1 MDEQITLNPGET
13 VIKNSPEIG
22 YGGSLSRDNSELIL
36 TNQSIILKRRNLFG
50 KVTEIKRFPL
60 SDITVS
66 NNQAQ
71 VRLGK
76 KDIVTPTLDIYFTT
90 GRESFRFTWEDDV
103 KEWANE
109 INRLVTGQQDIYEI
123 KDWAEDMEHI
133 ASAIDGSIR
142 KVKRAFGIKETEVVS
157 CKCPA
162 CGASISGILGETV
175 QCPYCGSYHT
185 FE

>member
-1 MDEQITLNPGET
+1 MDEEVTLNPGET
-13 VIKNSPEIG
+13 VVKSSPQIG

-36 TNQSIILKRRNLFG
+36 TNQCVILKRRNLFG
-50 KVTEIKRFPL
+50 KVAEIKRFPL

-76 KDIVTPTLDIYFTT
+76 KDIVTPTLDIYFKT
-90 GRESFRFTWEDDV
+90 GRESFRFVWEDEV

-109 INRLVTGQQDIYEI
+109 INRLVTGQQDIYQI
-123 KDWAEDMEHI
+123 KDWTEDMEHI

-157 CKCPA
+157 CQCPT
-162 CGASISGILGETV
+162 CGASISGTIGETI
-175 QCPYCGSYHT
+175 QCPYCGNYHT